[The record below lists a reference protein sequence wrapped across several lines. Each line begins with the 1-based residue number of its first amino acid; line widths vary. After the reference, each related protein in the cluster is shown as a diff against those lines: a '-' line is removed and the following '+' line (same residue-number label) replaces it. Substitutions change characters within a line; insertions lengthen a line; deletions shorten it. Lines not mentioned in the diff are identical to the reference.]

1 MLGFK
6 EKRQYQG
13 IINNGL
19 DFLAT
24 SPSFSDKRKTQKD
37 IADALEKLGENTP
50 APDQNIIFLQEV
62 IAGQHDS
69 ENVNDLAKNPDLET
83 FTAEDLIPDGPD
95 EADNLGKTPEQLAAE
110 IDGKSMQVSTET
122 EDELNAIPSWF
133 RTEEQEERRK
143 ELFSER
149 VDAQESKETDD
160 LNSRIQQA
168 NEGAAF
174 KLPLSI
180 GRGYLRSYD
189 EAPEQRSEVEQALMD
204 SYQQWADK
212 NGVDIF
218 HESWSIV
225 HYTKDVLDDVAKT
238 LKITDAQRNI
248 RNGVENGYF
257 GSYIYDIADKW
268 KKGLKKQRDLEI
280 KDSVFKAG
288 LTRGFK
294 IGKIKSGSETYTS
307 AFVKDYS
314 DNSFVIEAKRGGK
327 SYDITVN
334 ANALINMA
342 KSADNDVFTRTGIAE
357 KAKNANDT
365 FFSNLKNQGN
375 NNSPDIDNE
384 ATQEKQEELTPDG
397 LDNEVKTA
405 KGTKVIT
412 GFMVV
417 EASKLIVSHDN
428 QGNENPEYPYELQP
442 RDRKRAESVAWVL
455 KTAKNLD
462 VDSLGKTRRADSGA
476 PIVGKDRVVESGNGR
491 TMAIIEAYRI
501 GEAEE
506 YRDWL
511 IDEAKSFGLNPDKIN
526 TMKKPVLVRVRKSK
540 LDRVAFATEAN
551 QDDKLAMTATE
562 KAKADAH
569 RLTPDLISK
578 LKDGDLSSASNRD
591 FILGF
596 LQSLGD
602 TEAAQYST
610 TDGKPTKQI
619 FDRVQAALFAHA
631 YNDDRLLQLMADDAK
646 PEIKNI
652 ISALNAASPEFIKAK
667 GINESAHSKTIA
679 QLTDSVE
686 VSLDQEAVD
695 TIINATNVIMDAKNK
710 GLSIEDLLSQEDIFG
725 SNITPEIAAMAL
737 FIRDNNKSSARLAM
751 AFQEMASFI
760 KSDLQSRQ
768 TSSLFGDDEPVT
780 LVDVLRVANDKL
792 KQSYGDNVKTIGGEN
807 LGGFIDLFTE
817 TMGQN
822 AAREAYLA
830 EQAPQTETD
839 PNVALLQDIA
849 KGQYSHLDSEAL
861 LDKAEPAARAVDV
874 ASYSELIGEA
884 MGEWLN
890 VDNKAY
896 ALDSVLDTRNII
908 GWFEN

>member
-1 MLGFK
+1 MSDITSLRAALMAAPTGR
-6 EKRQYQG
+6 EKLEFIKQ
-13 IINNGL
+13 I
-19 DFLAT
+19 LALR
-24 SPSFSDKRKTQKD
+24 SANS
-37 IADALEKLGENTP
+37 ALE
-50 APDQNIIFLQEV
+50 Q
-62 IAGQHDS
+62 
-69 ENVNDLAKNPDLET
+69 NPDLET
-83 FTAEDLIPDGPD
+83 FTAEDLIPDGD
-95 EADNLGKTPEQLAAE
+95 DNT
-110 IDGKSMQVSTET
+110 
-122 EDELNAIPSWF
+122 
-133 RTEEQEERRK
+133 
-143 ELFSER
+143 
-149 VDAQESKETDD
+149 
-160 LNSRIQQA
+160 
-168 NEGAAF
+168 
-174 KLPLSI
+174 
-180 GRGYLRSYD
+180 
-189 EAPEQRSEVEQALMD
+189 
-204 SYQQWADK
+204 
-212 NGVDIF
+212 
-218 HESWSIV
+218 
-225 HYTKDVLDDVAKT
+225 
-238 LKITDAQRNI
+238 
-248 RNGVENGYF
+248 
-257 GSYIYDIADKW
+257 
-268 KKGLKKQRDLEI
+268 
-280 KDSVFKAG
+280 
-288 LTRGFK
+288 
-294 IGKIKSGSETYTS
+294 
-307 AFVKDYS
+307 
-314 DNSFVIEAKRGGK
+314 
-327 SYDITVN
+327 
-334 ANALINMA
+334 
-342 KSADNDVFTRTGIAE
+342 
-357 KAKNANDT
+357 
-365 FFSNLKNQGN
+365 
-375 NNSPDIDNE
+375 
-384 ATQEKQEELTPDG
+384 
-397 LDNEVKTA
+397 VKTA
-405 KGTKVIT
+405 KGTKVST
-412 GFMVV
+412 GFAVI
-417 EASKLIVSHDN
+417 EANKLIVSHDN

-501 GEAEE
+501 SEAEE

-596 LQSLGD
+596 LRSLGD

-667 GINESAHSKTIA
+667 GINESAHSKTTA
-679 QLTDSVE
+679 QLTDSIDL
-686 VSLDQEAVD
+686 SLDQQS
-695 TIINATNVIMDAKNK
+695 INAIIEATNIIMAAKAK
-710 GLSIEDLLSQEDIFG
+710 GLTLEESLAQDDLFG
-725 SNITPEIAAMAL
+725 YGIKPEVAAMAL
-737 FIRDNNKSSARLAM
+737 FIKDNNRSGERLGM
-751 AFQEMASFI
+751 AFKEMASFV
-760 KSDLQSRQ
+760 KSELESRQ

-874 ASYSELIGEA
+874 ASYSELVGEA

-896 ALDSVLDTRNII
+896 ALDSVRDTRNII

>member
-1 MLGFK
+1 MALSLREKSTISRRIK
-6 EKRQYQG
+6 ENAAKLSAG
-13 IINNGL
+13 GL
-19 DFLAT
+19 SLREKSTVSRAIKEDV
-24 SPSFSDKRKTQKD
+24 
-37 IADALEKLGENTP
+37 ALLIGDTLLVP
-50 APDQNIIFLQEV
+50 QPLSAIDT
-62 IAGQHDS
+62 D
-69 ENVNDLAKNPDLET
+69 PDLET
-83 FTAEDLIPDGPD
+83 FTAEDLIPDGD
-95 EADNLGKTPEQLAAE
+95 DNT
-110 IDGKSMQVSTET
+110 
-122 EDELNAIPSWF
+122 
-133 RTEEQEERRK
+133 
-143 ELFSER
+143 
-149 VDAQESKETDD
+149 
-160 LNSRIQQA
+160 
-168 NEGAAF
+168 
-174 KLPLSI
+174 
-180 GRGYLRSYD
+180 
-189 EAPEQRSEVEQALMD
+189 
-204 SYQQWADK
+204 
-212 NGVDIF
+212 
-218 HESWSIV
+218 
-225 HYTKDVLDDVAKT
+225 
-238 LKITDAQRNI
+238 
-248 RNGVENGYF
+248 
-257 GSYIYDIADKW
+257 
-268 KKGLKKQRDLEI
+268 
-280 KDSVFKAG
+280 
-288 LTRGFK
+288 
-294 IGKIKSGSETYTS
+294 
-307 AFVKDYS
+307 
-314 DNSFVIEAKRGGK
+314 
-327 SYDITVN
+327 
-334 ANALINMA
+334 
-342 KSADNDVFTRTGIAE
+342 
-357 KAKNANDT
+357 
-365 FFSNLKNQGN
+365 
-375 NNSPDIDNE
+375 
-384 ATQEKQEELTPDG
+384 
-397 LDNEVKTA
+397 VKTA
-405 KGTKVIT
+405 KGTKVST
-412 GFMVV
+412 GFAVI
-417 EASKLIVSHDN
+417 EANKLIVSHDN

-501 GEAEE
+501 SEAEE

-710 GLSIEDLLSQEDIFG
+710 GLSIEDLLSQEDMFG

-874 ASYSELIGEA
+874 ASYSELVGEA